1 MKKLHLL
8 FISIL
13 VAFSVTAAT
22 FNVRNNPQQG
32 EFASIRE
39 ALEQVTNT
47 SVLTERDII
56 DVLGVFTDTI
66 KINKSVIIRGH
77 GVSNTILQAYET
89 KQNPTALT
97 DSASVIS
104 IVGGSNVDILN
115 LTVRYGIDKLS
126 IGGGGINI
134 VQNNGGLVYLEG
146 LEVSHN
152 YSSKHSGAIAS
163 IGSNLNMKN
172 CYIHNNS
179 TTGQGGAMNIVSNN
193 GGENSNVLIQ
203 GCTFAYNSTTN
214 NSGGAIA
221 VEGNGTFGNNK
232 KLNVVIENS
241 TIVFNESGATG
252 AGVFVKGTIYTGVT
266 PNENTNTT
274 LRLNHCT
281 IARNRVKIFGTNT
294 LGVGLSFANV
304 ANGFPN
310 FSIYNS
316 VISQNEVWDGA
327 ANKNDANFNKSA
339 FEKAINTIIGFTYAL
354 NNASVSHNSI
364 GAKTDALKLDT
375 ELRFINNSLVP
386 VLPLLEGSF
395 AIDYCTEN
403 EHNMP
408 IAQDQLGLLRSGNA
422 DAGSSE
428 FAVQSSLSQL
438 THETIRLISNPVM
451 NLLRFQSSE
460 VMIDYVS
467 LYTMTGACLLSQKY
481 NQEGIDVS
489 VFSTGVYMAVVKCND
504 GQNHLIRFIKN

>member
-8 FISIL
+8 LILIL
-13 VAFSVTAAT
+13 VVSSIAATT

-47 SVLTERDII
+47 TVLTERDII
-56 DVLGVFTDTI
+56 DVQGIFTDTI

-77 GVSNTILQAYET
+77 GISNTILQAYDS
-89 KQNPTALT
+89 KQDPAALT
-97 DSASVIS
+97 DSAGVIS
-104 IVGGSNVDILN
+104 ITGGANVDILN
-115 LTVRYGIDKLS
+115 LTVRYGIDKFS
-126 IGGGGINI
+126 IGGGGISI
-134 VQNNGGLVYLEG
+134 VQNVGGIVYLEG
-146 LEVSHN
+146 LEIAYNH
-152 YSSKHSGAIAS
+152 SSKHSGAIAS
-163 IGSNLNMKN
+163 IGSNLTMKN
-172 CYIHNNS
+172 CYIHHNT

-193 GGENSNVLIQ
+193 GGDNSNVLIQ

-252 AGVFVKGTIYTGVT
+252 AGISAKGTIYTGVT

-281 IARNRVKIFGTNT
+281 IARNRVKTFGTNT

-316 VISQNEVWDGA
+316 VISQNEVWDGT

-339 FEKAINTIIGFTYAL
+339 FEKAINTIIGYTFAL
-354 NNASVSHNSI
+354 SNASVSHNSI

-403 EHNMP
+403 EHNIP
-408 IAQDQLGLLRSGNA
+408 IAQDQSGLLRSGNA

-428 FAVQSSLSQL
+428 YAVQSSLSKL
-438 THETIRLISNPVM
+438 SHETVRLVNNPVI
-451 NLLRFQSSE
+451 NSLRFQSAE
-460 VMIDYVS
+460 TTIDNVT
-467 LYTMTGACLLSQKY
+467 LYSVTGTCLLSQKY

-489 VFSTGVYMAVVKCND
+489 GFSKGVYLAIIKCGD